1 MSLILPTQKLPDPAA
16 GQEFKLPIVAGKS
29 WAALRWVARL
39 LLAGVITAWSLLL
52 IAWLTLHWWILPHI
66 QQWRGPLEAR
76 ASKALGVPVRIGH
89 IEVRSSGWVPSFELH
104 EVLLLGADQRP
115 ALRLPRVF
123 AAISP
128 RSMLSLELRFEQLL
142 IDGAELELRRDAAG
156 RIFVAGLD
164 FSGPD
169 TGDGSAVADWFF
181 KQREFVIRGGSVRW
195 TDEQRRAPALALTD
209 VQLVVRNTLKQHTMR
224 LDATPP
230 ANWGDRISVIGRFTQ
245 PLLARGG
252 DWRRWS
258 GSAYADLPRADVREL
273 RRHVS
278 LPFELSE
285 GNGALR
291 GWFDLTDGRFMSA
304 TVDLALRSVSLR
316 LDSTVSALSFEQ
328 VAGRLTARR
337 NSEGVTLAA
346 QDISFLTGDN
356 IRWPRGDMQLT
367 WRQREGLPPS
377 GGDFSAQRIDLAQ
390 VAQIATRIPLGDAL
404 RRLLTELKPQG
415 VIAGLD
421 AHWDGPLDAP
431 VRYRVAGKLS
441 GLSLASRA
449 ATAPGAVG
457 RPGLRNASLQLN
469 ATESGGEARIGITN
483 GALDLPG
490 VFEQTVVPL
499 DQLTARMSW
508 KIETVKPAR
517 GAKASATPVPP
528 KITVQV
534 NDAHFSNPDAR
545 ADLNAT
551 WSTGSDSSAGLSRGG
566 RYPGRLELDGKL
578 GNASAARVYRYLP
591 LGIGGETRRYIE
603 HAVQGGRLTSAS
615 FRVKGD
621 LWDFPF
627 FNLPKGSDGEFHIAA
642 KVDDATYAYVPG
654 TPASPGVSAYSSPWP
669 VLTRASAELTLD
681 RDTLEIRNGTA
692 HIGNIEWSNVAGAI
706 RSLESDATLTLD
718 AAGRGPASDMLRFV
732 NSTPVSAWI
741 GKALESSTATGTAD
755 LKLVLGLPLMHIDTA
770 TVSGSVT
777 LGGSDVRITPDST
790 LLGDARGRVDFS
802 NKGFNV
808 VGASARLYG
817 GEASFEGGQQAD
829 GNLRFSGQGIA
840 SAEGLRR
847 ATDLGP
853 LSRIAGSL
861 AGQTPYRMNLG
872 FVRGEPEV
880 DITSNLIGL
889 AINLP
894 APLNKTADATL
905 PMRYRTTVEPQSAA
919 SRGRTASN
927 KGTDLRDTLQFD
939 LGSLLQAHFVR
950 DLSSAAPR
958 VLRGGIGVLES
969 APSPVAGVAA
979 NVNLKTLDL
988 DAWEAASDKLFGAT
1002 PASAPGGT
1010 ASYEPDSIA
1019 LRVQEF
1025 STGSRRLT
1033 RLVAGISQ
1041 DNGIWRANLD
1051 ADQLNGYVEYRAS
1064 GRRGATS
1071 APGGQVFARLSR
1083 LSLPKSDVEQVE
1095 SLLDL
1100 QPTSVPSLDVVI
1112 EDFELRGKRLGR
1124 IEIEAVNRA
1133 VGPGREALRDW
1144 DLSKFN
1150 LITPEARL
1158 TATGHWAATGVPSGR
1173 GTPAPRRAVMD
1184 FKLALADSGAF
1195 LDRLG
1200 TRDAIRGGKG
1210 QLSGQVAWLGSPFA
1224 LDYATLSGQVSV
1236 AIEAGQFLKADPG
1249 AARLLGVLSLQ
1260 SLPRRL
1266 SLDFRD
1272 LFQEGFAFDSI
1283 TGDLKINQGV
1293 AQTNN
1298 LRMRGVQAAVLM
1310 EGRADIEHETQ
1321 DLRVI
1326 VVPEINAGTAA
1337 LAYAVINPVLGLSAF
1352 LAQAILKKPLTQA
1365 GTREFHV
1372 SGPWADPKVV
1382 QIQRKLTD
1390 EVPALSGDPAPA
1402 AAASGPDALS
1412 KNP

>member
-1 MSLILPTQKLPDPAA
+1 M
-16 GQEFKLPIVAGKS
+16 
-29 WAALRWVARL
+29 
-39 LLAGVITAWSLLL
+39 TAWSLLL

-66 QQWRGPLEAR
+66 QQWRGPLETR
-76 ASKALGVPVRIGH
+76 ASQALGVPVRIGH
-89 IEVRSSGWVPSFELH
+89 IEVKSSGWVPSFELRD
-104 EVLLLGADQRP
+104 VLLLDADQRP

-128 RSMLSLELRFEQLL
+128 RSLLSLQLRFEQLL
-142 IDGAELELRRDAAG
+142 VDGAELELRRDATG
-156 RIFVAGLD
+156 RIFIAGLD
-164 FSGPD
+164 LSGPD
-169 TGDGSAVADWFF
+169 TGDGSAAADWFF

-195 TDEQRRAPALALTD
+195 TDEQRNAPALALTD
-209 VQLVVRNTLKQHTMR
+209 VQLVVRNTRNQHTMR

-230 ANWGDRISVIGRFTQ
+230 PDWGDRFSVIGRFTQ
-245 PLLARGG
+245 PLLARNG

-258 GSAYADLPRADVREL
+258 GSTYASLPRADVREL

-291 GWFDLTDGRFMSA
+291 AWFDVTAGQPMSA
-304 TVDLALRSVSLR
+304 TVDMALRSVSLR
-316 LDSTVSALSFEQ
+316 LDSTVSALRFEQ
-328 VAGRLTARR
+328 VAGRLTATR
-337 NSEGVTLAA
+337 NSEGVTLKA

-356 IRWPRGDMQLT
+356 IRWPQGDMQLT
-367 WRQREGLPPS
+367 WRQREGQSPS

-404 RRLLTELKPQG
+404 RRLLAELKPQG

-421 AHWDGPLDAP
+421 AHWEGPLDAP

-469 ATESGGEARIGITN
+469 ATESGGEARIGITG

-490 VFEQTVVPL
+490 VFEQAVVPI

-508 KIETVKPAR
+508 KIEPVRLPR

-528 KITVQV
+528 KLTVQI

-551 WSTGSDSSAGLSRGG
+551 WRTGSGSAAGLSRDG

-578 GNASAARVYRYLP
+578 ANADAARVYRYLP
-591 LGIGGETRRYIE
+591 LGIGGETRGYIE
-603 HAVQGGRLTSAS
+603 HAIQGGRLTSAS
-615 FRVKGD
+615 FHVKGD

-627 FNLPKGSDGEFHIAA
+627 FNIPKGGDGEFQIVA

-654 TPASPGVSAYSSPWP
+654 TPAGPGVAAYTSPWP
-669 VLTRASAELTLD
+669 VLTRASAELTLE
-681 RDTLEIRNGTA
+681 RDTLEIRNGSA
-692 HIGNIEWSNVAGAI
+692 RIGNIEWSNVAGAI
-706 RSLESDATLTLD
+706 RHLERDAMLTLD
-718 AAGRGPASDMLRFV
+718 AAGRGPASEMLRFV
-732 NSTPVSAWI
+732 NDTPVSGWI
-741 GKALESSTATGTAD
+741 GKALDSSTATGTAD
-755 LKLVLGLPLMHIDTA
+755 LKLNLGVPLMHVDTS
-770 TVSGSVT
+770 TVIGSVA
-777 LGGSDVRITPDST
+777 LGGSDVRISPGSP

-802 NKGFNV
+802 DKGFSV

-817 GEASFEGGQQAD
+817 GEVSFEGGQQAN
-829 GNLRFSGQGIA
+829 GSLRFTGQGIA

-861 AGQTPYRMNLG
+861 AGQTPYRMSLG
-872 FVRGEPEV
+872 FAHGEAEV
-880 DITSNLIGL
+880 DITSNLVGMV
-889 AINLP
+889 INLP
-894 APLNKTADATL
+894 APLNKTAEAPL
-905 PMRYRTTVEPQSAA
+905 PMRYRNTVDPQSAA
-919 SRGRTASN
+919 IRSSSSSRTASN
-927 KGTDLRDTLQFD
+927 TGAGLRDTLQFD
-939 LGSLLQAHFVR
+939 LGSLVQAHFVR
-950 DLSSAAPR
+950 ELSSQAPR
-958 VLRGGIGVLES
+958 VLRGGIGVLEP
-969 APSPVAGVAA
+969 APTPTAGVAA
-979 NVNLKTLDL
+979 NVNLKALDL
-988 DAWEAASDKLFGAT
+988 DAWEAASDKLFGASA
-1002 PASAPGGT
+1002 ASAPGGT
-1010 ASYEPDSIA
+1010 AGYEPDSIA

-1041 DNGIWRANLD
+1041 DHGTWRANLD
-1051 ADQLNGYVEYRAS
+1051 AEQLHGYVEYRAS
-1064 GRRGATS
+1064 GRRGATA

-1095 SLLDL
+1095 SLLDV

-1124 IEIEAVNRA
+1124 LEIEAVNRA

-1150 LITPEARL
+1150 ITTPEARL
-1158 TATGHWAATGVPSGR
+1158 TATGRWTATGVPSGH
-1173 GTPAPRRAVMD
+1173 GTPSSRRAVMD
-1184 FKLALADSGAF
+1184 FKLALADSGAL

-1224 LDYATLSGQVSV
+1224 LDYASLSGQVNV
-1236 AIEAGQFLKADPG
+1236 GIEAGQFLKADPG

-1283 TGDLKINQGV
+1283 TGDLKITQGV

-1298 LRMRGVQAAVLM
+1298 LRMRGVQAVVLM
-1310 EGRADIEHETQ
+1310 EGRADIERETQ

-1337 LAYAVINPVLGLSAF
+1337 LAYAVINPVLGLGAF

-1372 SGPWADPKVV
+1372 SGPWADPKVAQV
-1382 QIQRKLTD
+1382 QRKLTD
-1390 EVPALSGDPAPA
+1390 AVPALSGEPTPA
-1402 AAASGPDALS
+1402 DTLS
-1412 KNP
+1412 KTP